1 MWKSR
6 IDQLPSPDF
15 WADFLA
21 NVDVIFPG
29 AKLDQQILEQLYEL
43 VIDEWRNGRQV
54 NLIVRQLC
62 SCDGQHVHPSEGAK
76 RRLEK
81 RRGIAKAPTNALP
94 GTIFGVD
101 ELREA
106 GIVGKLMAKLA
117 MVDERLQD
125 PKKREPAIRKLLEQ
139 RQGLLA
145 EIEAAKASAYWHKH
159 ESPPPSPWTPV
170 TEAKIEKPKRTRK
183 RFTPKAE
190 LQIVE
195 KAAPQGL
202 DPDIGDELIN
212 DLARKA

>member
-1 MWKSR
+1 
-6 IDQLPSPDF
+6 
-15 WADFLA
+15 
-21 NVDVIFPG
+21 
-29 AKLDQQILEQLYEL
+29 
-43 VIDEWRNGRQV
+43 
-54 NLIVRQLC
+54 
-62 SCDGQHVHPSEGAK
+62 
-76 RRLEK
+76 
-81 RRGIAKAPTNALP
+81 
-94 GTIFGVD
+94 
-101 ELREA
+101 
-106 GIVGKLMAKLA
+106 
-117 MVDERLQD
+117 
-125 PKKREPAIRKLLEQ
+125 LEQ
-139 RQGLLA
+139 RQGLLT